1 MIYDRHTESVWQKYE
16 GQGIVGTQAGA
27 RLQRV
32 PAGLESMQRFAERFP
47 DGRVLVPADP
57 EFRPYGRNPFT
68 GYDRMPSTFRS
79 DGPMPEKVEPMA
91 RVVAVGDRAW
101 SLGLLRGVGRSEE
114 RTSELQSLMRLSF
127 AVFHLQTQRLTPTRS
142 PTP

>member
-57 EFRPYGRNPFT
+57 EFRPYSRNPFT
-68 GYDRMPSTFRS
+68 RYPRMPPPYRH
-79 DGPMPEKVEPMA
+79 DGPMPEQVEPLA
-91 RVVAVGDRAW
+91 RAVAVGDPAW
-101 SLGLLRGVGRSEE
+101 RLGFLSGAGRGAAGDRVG
-114 RTSELQSLMRLSF
+114 
-127 AVFHLQTQRLTPTRS
+127 
-142 PTP
+142 